1 MYLKLG
7 TQLPYLKLG
16 TQSGAAP
23 SNPPAPPS
31 SGITQVYLG
40 SSAFTGINIGSTTI
54 SSVYVGAAKVWG
66 AVSGITGTNVD
77 VSTRFVSFGE
87 FSVTDPWFANTAA
100 NYSVSEI
107 QVSHSGSGRL
117 YIGHKVT
124 TDPTYVSDAPIGAI
138 QVLDN
143 AGTSLLHNFYFGVN
157 DQGWETTHQAFAQT
171 SSNGVLDT
179 SPAQARNS
187 YYFAEISSSVASTDR
202 FNLASG
208 TGSTKTGARDGIVF
222 PGGPMGLGNATQH
235 QSIPS
240 NYLYR
245 ETSGSADSHASFMRS
260 PIISWSAG
268 MKVRVAYIIGN
279 SPTSPP
285 QVNDSLFMGIA

>member
-23 SNPPAPPS
+23 PAPPS

-40 SSAFTGINIGSTTI
+40 SSAFTGISIGSTTI
-54 SSVYVGAAKVWG
+54 SSVYVGADKVWG

-77 VSTRFVSFGE
+77 VSTEFVSFGE
-87 FSVTDPWFANTAA
+87 FLVTDPSSNTNK

-117 YIGHKVT
+117 YIGHKIT
-124 TDPTYVSDAPIGAI
+124 TDPVYVSDAPIGAI

-143 AGTSLLHNFYFGVN
+143 AGTSVLHNFYFGVN
-157 DQGWETTHQAFAQT
+157 DQGWETTHQAFIQT
-171 SSNGVLDT
+171 PNNGILNT
-179 SPAQARNS
+179 TPTYARNN
-187 YYFAEISSSVASTDR
+187 YYFAEISSSVAATDR
-202 FNLASG
+202 FNLASI
-208 TGSTKTGARDGIVF
+208 TGSSKTGAKDGIVF
-222 PGGPMGLGNATQH
+222 PGGPMVLGNATTAQLI
-235 QSIPS
+235 SS

-245 ETSGSADSHASFMRS
+245 ESSSSTDSHASFMRS